1 MRKAPLAS
9 FAFAALAAI
18 GLSACNGGG
27 SSSDGASTGTA
38 SFDATDAPVDGVDI
52 VKVTFDGIGLK
63 PQTGEMITIDFDEP
77 VTIENLLDLT
87 GNASEPILGDTTFP
101 AGQYNFIRLYVV
113 AGIPDSLVEEEGGQ
127 QFDLVV
133 PGQQPQSNSSARRF
147 LQLVT
152 PFVIPAGGNADFTL
166 DFELRKA
173 LTKPTGQN
181 HYLLRP
187 AVRLINNIEVG
198 TVAGTVAETLVL
210 DPSCKNDLAT
220 DEGNTVYLY
229 AGADADVGD
238 VNVDVN
244 GEGDHDSD
252 NTDGISPE
260 SNPLTTAEVKQDL
273 ETGEY
278 EYLIGF
284 VAEGEYTVAFTCQS
298 LLDEPETDED
308 IAFVGATNITVT
320 ADDTTEHNF
329 E

>member
-9 FAFAALAAI
+9 FAFAALAAL
-18 GLSACNGGG
+18 GLSACNAGG
-27 SSSDGASTGTA
+27 SSDDGTSTGTA

-52 VKVTFDGIGLK
+52 VKVTFDGIALK
-63 PQTGEMITIDFDEP
+63 PQNGGIVTIDFDEP

-101 AGQYNFIRLYVV
+101 AGQYNFVRLFVV
-113 AGIPDSLVEEEGGQ
+113 GGDPDSLVEEEGGE
-127 QFDLVV
+127 QFPLFI
-133 PGQQPQSNSSARRF
+133 PGQQPQSESSGRRF

-198 TVAGTVAETLVL
+198 TVAGTVAETRVL
-210 DPSCKNDLAT
+210 DLSCENDLAA

-252 NTDGISPE
+252 NTDGIAPE
-260 SNPLTTAEVKQDL
+260 SNPLTTAEVKQNL

-298 LLDEPETDED
+298 LGDEPETDEA
-308 IAFVGATNITVT
+308 IEFVGATNITVT
-320 ADDTTEHNF
+320 AGDTTEHNF

>member
-1 MRKAPLAS
+1 MRKVPLAS
-9 FAFAALAAI
+9 FAFAALAAL
-18 GLSACNGGG
+18 GLSACNGG
-27 SSSDGASTGTA
+27 SSDSGASTGTA

-52 VKVTFDGIGLK
+52 VKVTFDGIALK
-63 PQTGEMITIDFDEP
+63 PQNGEMVTIDFEEP

-101 AGQYNFIRLYVV
+101 AGQYNFIRLYVQ
-113 AGIPDSLVEEEGGQ
+113 AGIPDSLVEEEDGQ

-173 LTKPTGQN
+173 LTKPTGQD

-187 AVRLINNIEVG
+187 AVRLINNVEVG
-198 TVAGTVAETLVL
+198 TVAGTVADTLVL
-210 DPSCKNDLAT
+210 DPSCDNDLTT

-229 AGADADVGD
+229 AGADANVGD
-238 VNVDVN
+238 VNVDIN
-244 GEGDHDSD
+244 GEGDHSVDD
-252 NTDGISPE
+252 TDGISPE
-260 SNPLTTAEVKQDL
+260 SNPLTTAEVKQNLD
-273 ETGEY
+273 TGEY

-298 LLDEPETDED
+298 LTDEPETDEA
-308 IAFVGATNITVT
+308 IQFVGASNITVT
-320 ADDTTEHNF
+320 ANETTEHNF